1 MKAGVARVNITPDH
15 PIWMAGYAARTK
27 PSEGKYHDLFA
38 KALILED
45 DDTRM
50 AIITSDLIG
59 FDPAQCDEV
68 KAAIES
74 ATGLLPSQV
83 ILSASHT
90 HTGPEIRVEGPRYVK
105 EFDNQYSAE
114 LTRKIVGVV
123 VEASRE
129 LEEITLDFST
139 SACTLAVNRRLPTD
153 EGTGMCPNPEGV
165 TDSIVSVVRALR
177 ADGSPLAILSSYP
190 CHPTTLGDYLIGA
203 DYPGYA
209 QDAIEEAFEG
219 CTAMFMLGCAGDQ
232 KVRHVDGR
240 GNFKS
245 GPHQVAQSLGEELAR
260 AVLLGVGG
268 RTTPLSGSMHIRLEE
283 IELPLQ
289 QPPTREEAE
298 RWLNDSNQYRVEWA
312 QEMIRLHEKGEEFER
327 SSDFTL
333 QILTLGDFALV
344 GLSGEMCVGYSL
356 RLKAELS
363 PRPVLVAGYTNGMV
377 GYIPTAAMIPEGGY
391 EVDGSYFYSLRPAP
405 YASEVEEVIVTKVRE
420 MLAPRPSEKKSRDI
434 F

>member
-1 MKAGVARVNITPDH
+1 MKAGVARVNITPEH

-38 KALILED
+38 KALVLED
-45 DDTRM
+45 GDTRV

-68 KAAIES
+68 KSAIES

-90 HTGPEIRVEGPRYVK
+90 HTGPEIRPEGQHYVK
-105 EFDNQYSAE
+105 EVDNRYAAE
-114 LTRKIVGVV
+114 LTQRIVVAV
-123 VEASRE
+123 EEASRE
-129 LEEITLDFST
+129 LEEITLDFS
-139 SACTLAVNRRLPTD
+139 SAACTLTVNRRLPTD
-153 EGTGMCPNPEGV
+153 EGMVMRPNPEGV
-165 TDSIVSVVRALR
+165 TDPNVSVVRALR
-177 ADGSPLAILSSYP
+177 GDGSPLAIIFSYP
-190 CHPTTLGDYLIGA
+190 CPPTTLGDYLIGA

-209 QDAIEEAFEG
+209 QDVIEEAFEG

-260 AVLLGVGG
+260 AVLLAVGG
-268 RTTPLSGSMHIRLEE
+268 KTTPVPGSIRMALDEV
-283 IELPLQ
+283 ELPLQ
-289 QPPTREEAE
+289 PPPTREEAE
-298 RWLNDSNQYRVEWA
+298 RWLNDANQHRVEWA
-312 QEMIRLHEKGEEFER
+312 KEMLRLHEEGGEFQR
-327 SSDFTL
+327 SSAFTI
-333 QILTLGDFALV
+333 QTLTVGDFALI
-344 GLSGEMCVGYSL
+344 GLSGEMCVDYSL

-377 GYIPTAAMIPEGGY
+377 GYIPTASMIPDGGY

-405 YASEVEEVIVTKVRE
+405 YAAEVEEDIVQKVRH
-420 MLAPRPSEKKSRDI
+420 MLSS
-434 F
+434 